1 MNPAGLQSQ
10 MFWEL
15 ISQVPILKVWE
26 TNVGE
31 LTFALLVE
39 VPGFDF
45 SPKCGL
51 QSQG

>member
-1 MNPAGLQSQ
+1 MNPVVLQSQ

-15 ISQVPILKVWE
+15 ISQVSILKVRE
-26 TNVGE
+26 PNMGE

-51 QSQG
+51 QGQG